1 MVTYKGKRGKSAME
15 LMAMEKLQGVTY
27 ESGRLN
33 PYGTKPF
40 DVAYSQSPRPIPGP
54 GPLRF
59 DEGIL
64 REEQIKQKIGKTF
77 KTASPLLPG
86 MYTPSR
92 TGQNRPTMGKVWYGP
107 IMDRRP
113 PGERAEPPKK
123 INKPK
128 TPPPM
133 DVRPPV
139 MGTPSRPT
147 PQRPPQVLI
156 PPIVIPKPKI
166 PLPFFPTRPKPVSP
180 PLVDPLFPKK
190 PSAAGGAGAMILFA
204 LAALALGGRK

>member
-15 LMAMEKLQGVTY
+15 LMAMEKLQGVLY

-33 PYGTKPF
+33 PYGNKPF
-40 DVAYSQSPRPIPGP
+40 DVAYSQSPRVIPGP

-77 KTASPLLPG
+77 KTASPLQG
-86 MYTPSR
+86 MFTPSQS
-92 TGQNRPTMGKVWYGP
+92 QNRPVMGKVWYGAP
-107 IMDRRP
+107 AMDRRP
-113 PGERAEPPKK
+113 PGERSLPPK

-128 TPPPM
+128 APPPPRE
-133 DVRPPV
+133 VRPPV
-139 MGTPSRPT
+139 MGLPSRPT
-147 PQRPPQVLI
+147 PQRPPQMI
-156 PPIVIPKPKI
+156 PPIVIIPKPKI

-180 PLVDPLFPKK
+180 PLVSPIFKK
-190 PSAAGGAGAMILFA
+190 PSGSPGGGAMIFFV
-204 LAALALGGRK
+204 LAALAMGGRK